1 VVLQPI
7 KNFKIH
13 SNHQPEKCHNRGKM
27 SLVQKETAL
36 NEGRRNAY
44 ESGQPRKSSEE
55 LTKIYSDAKR
65 VSAGTVFGNGDG
77 RLGSEVRDTVVAR
90 NRAADERDAAKEAK
104 NKARVCA

>member
-1 VVLQPI
+1 
-7 KNFKIH
+7 
-13 SNHQPEKCHNRGKM
+13 M